1 MFLDTMDTR
10 KYDAFQLSTPSST
23 LKVRNNGVCIVKI
36 DISCLQAPTEPLDD
50 PLISQLKD
58 QCMEQ
63 RVIAS
68 CDHGALPG
76 VSIDRPETPQ
86 QLCRDD
92 TDCRMWLAMELVQIE
107 SDIRKKSRCVAMCTH
122 L

>member
-1 MFLDTMDTR
+1 
-10 KYDAFQLSTPSST
+10 
-23 LKVRNNGVCIVKI
+23 
-36 DISCLQAPTEPLDD
+36 
-50 PLISQLKD
+50 
-58 QCMEQ
+58 MEQ